1 MRIAVCD
8 NDEKIQ
14 DWMKQ
19 TIKRYFQNKNRQSEV
34 FCFGSGEA
42 LLKAENHFDV
52 IFLDIE
58 MENLNGMETAAEIR
72 KTDTDVE
79 IIILSGYA
87 KYKSIAYDFH
97 VFHYLDKPVHEEKI
111 FHVLNELE
119 RYHEN
124 KQEADYL
131 TFRSGQNIL
140 KLKKNDILYIE
151 HIQRVTWLFTRDEAY
166 AINSTII
173 ELNERLES
181 RDFYQPHR
189 SYLVNLNHV
198 SKYTALSITLDD
210 KKETLI
216 PVSQLK
222 SKEFKKIMLDFLDR
236 MAD

>member
-1 MRIAVCD
+1 MKIAVCD
-8 NDEKIQ
+8 NDKKIQ
-14 DWMKQ
+14 NWMELIVK
-19 TIKRYFQNKNRQSEV
+19 KYFYNKNQPSEV
-34 FCFGSGEA
+34 FCFDSGEA
-42 LLKAENHFDV
+42 LLKAETHFDV

-87 KYKSIAYDFH
+87 KYKSIAYNFH
-97 VFHYLDKPVHEEKI
+97 VFNYLDKPVNEEKI

-119 RYHEN
+119 RYHGD
-124 KQEADYL
+124 KQEPDYL

-173 ELNERLES
+173 ELNERLGN

-189 SYLVNLNHV
+189 SYLVNLYHV
-198 SKYTALSITLDD
+198 SKYTALSMTLDD
-210 KKETLI
+210 KNETLI